1 MTKKKKEEE
10 KGPVDLGPVMTVSL
24 FLILLTFFIML
35 NSIAVVDE
43 RRVRASIGSILGAFG
58 SFTGGYSTSKTGES
72 VTTPTAP
79 MITSEI
85 DFNQMLTLE
94 DKTVAQQVTITPMK
108 NKDVITINSDFLF
121 EKDSLSINSACKP
134 LLNRLCAAVLTGT
147 YTIEIVGHTGG
158 APDSENEKKS
168 NWEISANMAMAVYD
182 YFRLSGRIAPERLEM
197 FGAGGYRPVVSN
209 LTKRSRAQNKRVEIV
224 LYTKVPEVIQRIFKK
239 KPSNIFTFDTFD
251 FRIFD

>member
-43 RRVRASIGSILGAFG
+43 RRVRASLGSILGAFG

-79 MITSEI
+79 MISSEV
-85 DFNQMLTLE
+85 DFNQVLTLE
-94 DKTVAQQVTITPMK
+94 DKTVAQQVTITPME
-108 NKDVITINSDFLF
+108 NREVITINSEFLF
-121 EKDSLSINSACKP
+121 EKDTLSITPACRP
-134 LLNRLCAAVLTGT
+134 LLNRLCGAVQTGS
-147 YTIEIVGHTGG
+147 YTIEIIGHTGG
-158 APDSENEKKS
+158 TSDSENGEKT
-168 NWEISANMAMAVYD
+168 NWEVSASMAMAVYD
-182 YFRLSGRIAPERLEM
+182 YFRLNGNIATKRLEM

-209 LTKRSRAQNKRVEIV
+209 LTERSRAQNKRVEII
-224 LYTKVPEVIQRIFKK
+224 LYTKVPEVIQRIFRKR
-239 KPSNIFTFDTFD
+239 PSNIFTFGTFD

>member
-43 RRVRASIGSILGAFG
+43 RRVRASLGSILGAFG
-58 SFTGGYSTSKTGES
+58 SFTGGYSANKTGES

-79 MITSEI
+79 MTEAEI
-85 DFNQMLTLE
+85 DFNQVLTLE
-94 DKTVAQQVTITPMK
+94 DKVVAEQVSITPLLDK
-108 NKDVITINSDFLF
+108 EVITINSGFLF
-121 EKDSLSINSACKP
+121 EQDSLAIKP
-134 LLNRLCAAVLTGT
+134 SCHFLLNRLCGAVRSGT

-158 APDSENEKKS
+158 SPAGKNAQEN
-168 NWEISANMAMAVYD
+168 NWEISARMAMAVYD
-182 YFRLSGRIAPERLEM
+182 YFLLNGKIDSKRLER
-197 FGAGGYRPVVSN
+197 FGAAGHRPVVSN
-209 LTKRSRAQNKRVEIV
+209 LTQLSRAQNRRVEII
-224 LYTKVPEVIQRIFKK
+224 LYTKVPEVLQRIFRR